1 MRQWD
6 VGTTR
11 NITPG
16 GINGSEG
23 IVSKNLMRCIAG
35 PSKNWIKVKNPKA
48 PVAMRIIIM
57 VSQP

>member
-6 VGTTR
+6 VGTTG

-23 IVSKNLMRCIAG
+23 IVSKKLDALYRW
-35 PSKNWIKVKNPKA
+35 PFQELDQSEESA

>member
-23 IVSKNLMRCIAG
+23 IVSKKLDALYRWPFQELDQSEESEGTGGYAYYYYG
-35 PSKNWIKVKNPKA
+35 
-48 PVAMRIIIM
+48 
-57 VSQP
+57 